1 VRKLRYGRIAY
12 VNVAPVETA
21 FDLGAVTRDADV
33 YGAVPTELNAAMSE
47 GRLDAGAM
55 SAAHYLAH
63 ADRFER
69 IADLCIAADG
79 PVRTVLLVSPKPPA
93 LLGDAT
99 VAVTS
104 HSASGRALL
113 AALLSGFRDVRPRY
127 EVVGDALAAARAG
140 RPALVIGDDALA
152 ARAELPP
159 AQVHDLGEAW
169 RAWTGL
175 PFVFAVWAVRR
186 EALASHPEQVAALAR
201 ALVAARD
208 WGETHR
214 EAVIDAAVAAKPYDR
229 AVYDDYFTRLSYR
242 LDERAEQ
249 GLERFST
256 LFMPG
261 SPAALTIRSDRFEP
275 PAGSGRAALR
285 VSEEDGHVAR

>member
-1 VRKLRYGRIAY
+1 LSKLRYGRIAY

-21 FDLGAVTRDADV
+21 FDVGAVTRDV
-33 YGAVPTELNAAMSE
+33 EVVGAVPTQLNAALSD
-47 GRLDAGAM
+47 GRLDAGAI
-55 SAAHYLAH
+55 SAAHFVANQ
-63 ADRFER
+63 DRFVR
-69 IADLCIAADG
+69 LADLCIAADG
-79 PVRTVLLVSPKPPA
+79 PVRTVLFVSPKPPA

-113 AALLSGFRDVRPRY
+113 AALLSGFRDVRPTY
-127 EVVGDALAAARAG
+127 EVVDDALAAARAG
-140 RPALVIGDDALA
+140 RPALVIGDDALVV
-152 ARAELPP
+152 RAEMPP

-186 EALASHPEQVAALAR
+186 EALAAHPAEVAALTD
-201 ALVAARD
+201 ALVAARA
-208 WGETHR
+208 WGER
-214 EAVIDAAVAAKPYDR
+214 NRAAVIDAAVAAKPYHR
-229 AVYDDYFTRLSYR
+229 ALYEDYFTRLSYR

-256 LFMPG
+256 LFMPQV
-261 SPAALTIRSDRFEP
+261 
-275 PAGSGRAALR
+275 RAFGDE
-285 VSEEDGHVAR
+285 SEGEGVRVAR